1 MTKRKQVIGAVLVIA
16 ILAVGVAVYVSRRSG
31 DGAAPLRASLTAK
44 AVRYHCPMHP
54 TMVSDR
60 PGDCPICGMRM
71 VPIEGGEDEGSG
83 SDAARRG
90 SDTPEHDAPP
100 AEHQTHSAEHD
111 TEPAEHAQHGAAP
124 AGRKKI
130 IYRSTMNPSE
140 VSDRPGK
147 DSMGM
152 EMVPEELEESPALG
166 GAAAVEGR
174 APVKLSTQKRQ
185 LIGVRTGP
193 VEKGPFIRT
202 IRTVGRVTYDEA
214 RLRNVFTKVSG
225 WVERLYAN
233 TTGELVK
240 KGDPLL
246 TIYSPELLASAQEYL
261 LALRGRNR
269 LSSSELAGDSGERLV
284 ASARRRLLL
293 FDLTLQ
299 QIAALEEN
307 GEAPTTMTLN
317 APVSGHVIT
326 RNVTQGDRIEP
337 GTKLLEIAELSRV
350 WVLADIY
357 EYELPFVR
365 LGQAATMTLSYLP
378 GRSFEGRI
386 SLIYPVLSETTRTV
400 KVRLD
405 FTNPDLA
412 LLPEMYAEV
421 EIRSDLGERLAVP
434 ESAVITTGTRDVAFV
449 ERGEGF
455 FEPRELKLGIRLPD
469 RFEVLE
475 GLAEGE
481 KVLISGNFLVD
492 SESKLKAALAAAG
505 TDKAGA
511 TSGHSH

>member
-1 MTKRKQVIGAVLVIA
+1 MTTSKWKQGVGWVLV
-16 ILAVGVAVYVSRRSG
+16 VAALVAGASLYVSSRP
-31 DGAAPLRASLTAK
+31 GAKAVPPATAK
-44 AVRYHCPMHP
+44 APRYHCPMHP
-54 TMVSDR
+54 TMVSDQ

-71 VPIEGGEDEGSG
+71 VPVEESDCEGQGP
-83 SDAARRG
+83 ACTRG
-90 SDTPEHDAPP
+90 SAAIASPPVAAPP
-100 AEHQTHSAEHD
+100 D
-111 TEPAEHAQHGAAP
+111 
-124 AGRKKI
+124 KKKL

-140 VSDRPGK
+140 VSDRPGQ

-152 EMVPEELEESPALG
+152 EMVPEEVEEAPAGG
-166 GAAAVEGR
+166 GAVVDGR
-174 APVKLSTQKRQ
+174 APVKISGQKRQ
-185 LIGVRTGP
+185 LIGVRTAP
-193 VEKGPFIRT
+193 VEKGPFVRT
-202 IRTVGRVTYDEA
+202 IRTVGRVTYDET
-214 RLRNVFTKVSG
+214 RLRSVFSKTSG

-233 TTGELVK
+233 TTGQLVK
-240 KGDPLL
+240 DGEPLL
-246 TIYSPELLASAQEYL
+246 SIYSPELVSSAQEYL
-261 LALRGRNR
+261 LALRGRDR
-269 LSSSELAGDSGERLV
+269 LAGSELAGDSGERLLT
-284 ASARRRLLL
+284 SARRRLLL
-293 FDLTLQ
+293 FDLTPQ
-299 QIAALEEN
+299 QVAALAKS
-307 GEAPTTMTLN
+307 GEAPTAMTLH
-317 APVSGHVIT
+317 APISGNIIT

-365 LGQAATMTLSYLP
+365 LGQVATMTLPYLP
-378 GRSFEGRI
+378 ARAFEGRI
-386 SLIYPVLSETTRTV
+386 TLIYPVLSEATRTV
-400 KVRLD
+400 KVRLEFANPG
-405 FTNPDLA
+405 FTLR
-412 LLPEMYAEV
+412 PEMYAEV